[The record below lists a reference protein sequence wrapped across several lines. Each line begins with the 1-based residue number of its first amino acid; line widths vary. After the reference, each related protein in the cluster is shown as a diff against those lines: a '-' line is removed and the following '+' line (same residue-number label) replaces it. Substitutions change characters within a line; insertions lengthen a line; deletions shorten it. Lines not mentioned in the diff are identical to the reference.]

1 MDLVSVILS
10 TYNEPCEMISQ
21 SIDSIINQTYNNLE
35 IILINDNPSR
45 KDLDDLLKK
54 YEKKDNRIKYIKNI
68 ENKGLVFSLN
78 EGIKHA
84 SGNLIARMDADDIS
98 EIDRI
103 EKQIIFLNE
112 HDYDIVGSCIM
123 KIDEDNNEIGQLVLP
138 SFHKDIVRFIQ
149 YGSCVLHPT
158 WLVKKNVYMKLEGY
172 RNIAA
177 CEDYDF
183 LLRAIFC
190 GYKLGNIPDIGLKYR
205 IRSTGVSQKSNIK
218 QKLTMYYLAK
228 KFKNKKDTSIS
239 DLNEYLNSSNYLND
253 FKKLGKYEEY
263 KERFKNG
270 NWFIIFLIPF
280 NKFFYFNLIAHSKQK
295 EREKYR
301 IKL

>member
-1 MDLVSVILS
+1 MNLVSVILS
-10 TYNEPCEMISQ
+10 TYNEPCEMISH
-21 SIDSIINQTYNNLE
+21 SIDSLINQTYNNLE
-35 IILINDNPSR
+35 IILINDNPVR

-54 YEKKDNRIKYIKNI
+54 YEKKDNRIKYIKHT

-78 EGIKHA
+78 EGIKYA
-84 SGNLIARMDADDIS
+84 NGNLIARMDADDIS

-103 EKQIIFLNE
+103 EKQIIFLNKY
-112 HDYDIVGSCIM
+112 HYDLVGSCIM
-123 KIDEDNNEIGQLVLP
+123 KIDESDNKIGQLILP

-158 WLVKKNVYMKLEGY
+158 WLVKKSVYMKLKGY
-172 RNIAA
+172 RYIAA

-183 LLRAIFC
+183 LLRAIHC

-205 IRSTGVSQKSNIK
+205 IRSTGISQSSNIK
-218 QKLTMYYLAK
+218 QKLTMYYLAN
-228 KFKNKKDTSIS
+228 KFKNKIDTSIS
-239 DLNEYLNSSNYLND
+239 DLNKYLKSSNYLKD
-253 FKKLGKYEEY
+253 FKKLEKYEEY
-263 KERFKNG
+263 KKRFNNG
-270 NWFIIFLIPF
+270 NFFIIFLIIF
-280 NKFFYFNLIAHSKQK
+280 NKFFYFNMIAHYKQK